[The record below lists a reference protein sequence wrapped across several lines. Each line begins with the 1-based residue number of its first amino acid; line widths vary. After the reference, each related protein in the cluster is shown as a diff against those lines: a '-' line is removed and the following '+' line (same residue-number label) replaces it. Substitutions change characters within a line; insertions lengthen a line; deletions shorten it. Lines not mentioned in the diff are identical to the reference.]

1 MKTIIVPYRNR
12 PQHLKKFVEHT
23 NKHFPNVS
31 IAIIEQ
37 LGDKPFNRGR
47 LLNIGALEFP
57 NFFLI
62 MHDIDMLLN
71 PGEWYD
77 ASPFAQV
84 VQMAGSKI
92 QLKDYLGGVTMFTSE
107 IFHVVGGY
115 HNDYFHRAED
125 NEMRFNLRR
134 LGIPVLEEH
143 KKFETL
149 DHPRGKQEFIA
160 ALWQKAQEKRSQ
172 QNQLANCA
180 YSIGSREK
188 INDLTTLLKVS
199 F

>member
-23 NKHFPNVS
+23 NKHFPNAP

-37 LGDKPFNRGR
+37 LGDRPFNRGR

-57 NFFLI
+57 DAYLI
-62 MHDIDMLLN
+62 MHDVDMLLH
-71 PGEWYD
+71 PDEWYD

-92 QLKDYLGGVTMFTSE
+92 QLKDYLGGVTMFTGD
-107 IFHVVGGY
+107 IFHVAGGY

-125 NEMRFNLRR
+125 NEMRFNLQH
-134 LGIPVLEEH
+134 LGIPVLEAH
-143 KKFETL
+143 KRFEVL
-149 DHPRGKQEFIA
+149 DHPRNKQEFIA
-160 ALWQKAQEKRSQ
+160 ALWQRAQQKRSQ
-172 QNQLANCA
+172 QNQLASCV
-180 YSIGSREK
+180 YSIEGREK
-188 INDLTTLLKVS
+188 INDLTTLIKVN